1 MVSIVPTKDFS
12 DNSVTLAEN
21 CAESAIMETPQIKQ
35 MITTNQGA
43 EPYKG
48 PMINAQVPLIT
59 MANIVDFVRPHRS
72 AKYPPPMQPMAP
84 IPMVAKVAY
93 FAQKKASP

>member
-12 DNSVTLAEN
+12 DNSATLAEN
-21 CAESAIMETPQIKQ
+21 CAESAIIETPQIKQ

-59 MANIVDFVRPHRS
+59 IAKIVDFVRPHRS